1 MPCHTAGPVLAA
13 GKGEG
18 LNLFKE
24 SIGDPGQDKG
34 GGEGGLFIFS
44 SISFSGEDGSFA
56 GVTSR
61 LIICFLSSLQEKII
75 VTGEN
80 KRVWVR
86 VLN

>member
-44 SISFSGEDGSFA
+44 SISLSGEDGSFA

-61 LIICFLSSLQEKII
+61 LIFASSSSLQEKII

>member
-44 SISFSGEDGSFA
+44 SISFSGEDASFA
-56 GVTSR
+56 GVISR
-61 LIICFLSSLQEKII
+61 LMFASTSSLQDKMT
-75 VTGEN
+75 VSGEN
-80 KRVWVR
+80 KRVWMR
-86 VLN
+86 VLD